1 MGKER
6 KSLMRVKIADS
17 AYYLPAHTVTNQELH
32 GENPTWDIPQ
42 LEQSAGVVKRHIAD
56 DGETALDLSF
66 QACKKLF
73 SHNKEVLNQIGGII
87 FCTQGGDY
95 IMPPNACI
103 LHKMLDL
110 PEQVFAFDFNLA
122 CSGYIYGIA
131 LAQGMIF
138 SGMAKTILLIN
149 ADTYS
154 KYIHKHD
161 RSARVLFG
169 DGAAVSLI
177 TISDST
183 QGIIDIQCATSGKG
197 YDKFIIPAGGCR
209 TPKSKDTS
217 VPHTDDSG
225 NVRTLE
231 NIHMN
236 GMGILA
242 FVNSKVP
249 QQIRSTLTHNKLTID
264 DIDLFIFH
272 QASKVAL
279 DSLTRILN
287 IEPDKVFR
295 NLREIGNTVS
305 ASIPIAL
312 RDALDRGRI
321 ARGDKVVASGFGVG
335 FSWGTAIIEM

>member
-1 MGKER
+1 MK
-6 KSLMRVKIADS
+6 VKIADS

-32 GENPTWDIPQ
+32 GENPTWNIHQ
-42 LEQSAGVVKRHIAD
+42 LEQSTGVVKRHIAA
-56 DGETALDLSF
+56 DGETALDLAF
-66 QACKKLF
+66 KACKKLF
-73 SHNKEVLNQIGGII
+73 SHNKEAMDRIDGII

-110 PEQVFAFDFNLA
+110 GEQVFAFDFNLA

-131 LAQGMIF
+131 LAQGLIS
-138 SGMAKTILLIN
+138 SGTAKTILLIN

-154 KYIHKHD
+154 KYIHQHD

-197 YDKFIIPAGGCR
+197 YDNFIIPAGGCR
-209 TPKSKDTS
+209 LPKSKDTA
-217 VPHTDDSG
+217 VPQTDASG

-231 NIHMN
+231 HIHMD
-236 GMGILA
+236 GMAILA
-242 FVNSKVP
+242 FVNSKVSHH
-249 QQIRSTLTHNKLTID
+249 IHSTLTRNKLTID
-264 DIDLFIFH
+264 DIDLFVFH
-272 QASKVAL
+272 QASRVAL

-287 IEPDKVFR
+287 IESDKVFR

-312 RDALDRGRI
+312 KDALDKGRI
-321 ARGDKVVASGFGVG
+321 ARGDTVLASGFGVG
-335 FSWGTAIIEM
+335 FSWGTAIIKM

>member
-1 MGKER
+1 
-6 KSLMRVKIADS
+6 MRVKIADS
-17 AYYLPAHTVTNQELH
+17 AYYLPAHTATNQELLE
-32 GENPTWDIPQ
+32 ENPTWDIHQ
-42 LEQSAGVVKRHIAD
+42 LEQSTGVVKRHIAD
-56 DGETALDLSF
+56 DAETALDLSF
-66 QACKKLF
+66 QACKKLL
-73 SHNKEVLNQIGGII
+73 SHNKDALDQIDGIV
-87 FCTQGGDY
+87 FCTQTGDY
-95 IMPPNACI
+95 ILPPNACV

-110 PEQVFAFDFNLA
+110 SEQVFAFDFNLA
-122 CSGYIYGIA
+122 CSGYIYGLA
-131 LAQGMIF
+131 LSQGLIF
-138 SGMAKTILLIN
+138 SGTAKTILLVN

-154 KYIHKHD
+154 KYIHKQD

-183 QGIIDIQCATSGKG
+183 QGIIDIQCATSGQG

-209 TPKSKDTS
+209 VPKSTETCL
-217 VPHTDDSG
+217 PQTDASG

-231 NIHMN
+231 HIHMN

-249 QQIRSTLTHNKLTID
+249 HHIRSTLARNKLTTD
-264 DIDLFIFH
+264 DIDLFVFH

-279 DSLTRILN
+279 DSLTQILN
-287 IEPDKVFR
+287 IESDKVFR

-312 RDALDRGRI
+312 KDAQDQGRI
-321 ARGDKVVASGFGVG
+321 ARGDTVLASGFGVG
-335 FSWGTAIIEM
+335 LSWGTAIIEM

>member
-1 MGKER
+1 
-6 KSLMRVKIADS
+6 MRVKIADS
-17 AYYLPAHTVTNQELH
+17 AYYLPGHTVTNQELLE
-32 GENPTWDIPQ
+32 ENPTWDIHQ
-42 LEQSAGVVKRHIAD
+42 LEQSTGVAKRHITD

-66 QACKKLF
+66 QACQKLF
-73 SHNKEVLNQIGGII
+73 SHNKEALNQIDGII

-103 LHKMLDL
+103 LHGMLDL

-122 CSGYIYGIA
+122 CSGYIYGMA
-131 LAQGMIF
+131 LAQGLIF
-138 SGMAKTILLIN
+138 SGTAKTILLVN

-183 QGIIDIQCATSGKG
+183 QGIIDIQCATSGKD

-209 TPKSKDTS
+209 VPKSTETCL
-217 VPHTDDSG
+217 PHTDASG

-231 NIHMN
+231 HIHMN

-249 QQIRSTLTHNKLTID
+249 HHIRGTLARNKLTTD
-264 DIDLFIFH
+264 DIDLFAFH

-279 DSLTRILN
+279 DSLTQILN
-287 IEPDKVFR
+287 IESDKVFR

-312 RDALDRGRI
+312 KDAHDQGRI
-321 ARGDKVVASGFGVG
+321 ARGDTVLVSGFGVG
-335 FSWGTAIIEM
+335 LSWGTAIIEM